1 MEMLDHVWFWLAVSR
16 RPVSSVPAVSIIFPF
31 PPAGGAMSPHG
42 WTTGMICRFAIVEET
57 RFTEMRILRVRNDGC
72 AIAVSGIPV
81 VKLI

>member
-1 MEMLDHVWFWLAVSR
+1 
-16 RPVSSVPAVSIIFPF
+16 
-31 PPAGGAMSPHG
+31 MSPHG